1 MAFCF
6 STITVFA
13 IWKIPFGFSW
23 WKQVYLQI
31 FLCPDKLYF
40 SIPMS
45 MIEGL
50 EINGSLSICP
60 STVLYGENF
69 FFCKLS
75 THFSMSYKIVGPRK
89 IWFDILLGLLK
100 LFPTWPKGSVETGT
114 KHFLLL
120 LIYRMPLFSNKCRA
134 PVMSQSGNLG
144 GRGQFR
150 YHDWVFSHTS
160 FSLRTRGNLKHKR
173 IFVWQQFNPLS
184 VSTVD
189 HIKTS
194 ASLGTETKESKA
206 LEKKGPLLDQQCT
219 VCTHRKDQ

>member
-6 STITVFA
+6 STITVFT

-31 FLCPDKLYF
+31 FLCSDKLYF

-45 MIEGL
+45 MMEGL
-50 EINGSLSICP
+50 EINGSLSVRP

-69 FFCKLS
+69 FFCKLN

-160 FSLRTRGNLKHKR
+160 FSLRTREYLCDSNLTLCQSLQLITLK
-173 IFVWQQFNPLS
+173 PL
-184 VSTVD
+184 
-189 HIKTS
+189 
-194 ASLGTETKESKA
+194 
-206 LEKKGPLLDQQCT
+206 PLLGQKQ
-219 VCTHRKDQ
+219 RKAKH